1 MPDWMVYRIQ
11 DGWMEDWPARGSYVV
26 DFFWQRNG
34 LILVG
39 WMVSWFASLVAVD
52 QGNGWF
58 GMLWYVMVVVK
69 QHSCF

>member
-1 MPDWMVYRIQ
+1 MSDWMFYRIQ

-39 WMVSWFASLVAVD
+39 WMVSWFVILISVD
-52 QGNGWF
+52 
-58 GMLWYVMVVVK
+58 
-69 QHSCF
+69 